1 MDVLPGLLSKDIKS
15 SPVDFYCDLDG
26 CNSDGSYCIYKF
38 QIKISTTDVTTSKPV
53 SPKNELNN
61 TKQQDEDTVINI
73 DETRPK
79 VLTPQKRAERI
90 NLKEII
96 LEESNAD
103 LSDGHFDDHSD
114 ESSGS
119 NGLPDPVTNND
130 KPTASFSETLRKET
144 GIRKDTLNDLGWLY
158 FLRLCLLYEANI
170 KLLQRPDGKWYM
182 ASIKR
187 KCKSS

>member
-79 VLTPQKRAERI
+79 VLAPQKEQ
-90 NLKEII
+90 KELI
-96 LEESNAD
+96 
-103 LSDGHFDDHSD
+103 
-114 ESSGS
+114 
-119 NGLPDPVTNND
+119 
-130 KPTASFSETLRKET
+130 
-144 GIRKDTLNDLGWLY
+144 
-158 FLRLCLLYEANI
+158 
-170 KLLQRPDGKWYM
+170 
-182 ASIKR
+182 
-187 KCKSS
+187 